1 MGEGSWFPSTP
12 STSLRRLI
20 ALTRATRCTLS
31 PAARRIA
38 IVHDPL
44 IAFAAQDVVSLPN
57 SEAYALHW
65 CFCVCNFL
73 LHNGSSQ
80 FEFLKFDVGDLYNTC
95 REMEG
100 KFIDLLGQEQINENK
115 GQWAVGPLNPIV
127 IGAAGDS
134 HRRHKCLEWLDK
146 QAPRSALCVS
156 FGTTTSLT
164 DDQIIELAIGLEQSK
179 VPFVWVLRDADRGDI
194 FAGDEEVRRTQL
206 PKGYEDRVRGMG
218 MSERLVPTD

>member
-1 MGEGSWFPSTP
+1 
-12 STSLRRLI
+12 
-20 ALTRATRCTLS
+20 
-31 PAARRIA
+31 
-38 IVHDPL
+38 
-44 IAFAAQDVVSLPN
+44 
-57 SEAYALHW
+57 
-65 CFCVCNFL
+65 
-73 LHNGSSQ
+73 
-80 FEFLKFDVGDLYNTC
+80 
-95 REMEG
+95 MEG

>member
-1 MGEGSWFPSTP
+1 MGDGSWFPSTP

-31 PAARRIA
+31 SAARRIT

-127 IGAAGDS
+127 IGAA
-134 HRRHKCLEWLDK
+134 
-146 QAPRSALCVS
+146 
-156 FGTTTSLT
+156 